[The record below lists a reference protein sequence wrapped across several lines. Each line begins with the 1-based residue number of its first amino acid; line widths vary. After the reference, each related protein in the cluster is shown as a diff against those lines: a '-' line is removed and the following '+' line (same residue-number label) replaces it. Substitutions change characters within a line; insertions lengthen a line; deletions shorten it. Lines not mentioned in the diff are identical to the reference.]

1 MANPRP
7 GELAI
12 RPLTAARVD
21 DVKTVTAGTWGATC
35 WDLFPRFTAKQE
47 RERGLTGKGEA
58 PRRAA
63 LARLAR
69 RRQAPGLVAYR
80 DGEPIGWIA
89 LGPRADFTRV
99 DVSRATPRVDD
110 VAVWVIPCLTV
121 RRGRRGQGIAI
132 AMIRAAAQYAARHGA
147 PAVEAYPRADSAR
160 LHDDFAFYGTAA
172 MFRKAGFRQVRGPLA
187 GLPKNWTPRVT
198 MRALTAPPRRLPR
211 ASVPSRARGAR
222 SRPRASRR
230 ARPGR

>member
-1 MANPRP
+1 AADARDAPWSRPRLAAVARAGRGARAQTHPKAMAGARP

-69 RRQAPGLVAYR
+69 RRQAPGLVACR
-80 DGEPIGWIA
+80 DGEAIGWIA
-89 LGPRADFTRV
+89 LGPRLAFSAV
-99 DVSRATPRVDD
+99 DVPRATPPVDD
-110 VAVWVIPCLTV
+110 VPASVIPSPTL
-121 RRGRRGQGIAI
+121 
-132 AMIRAAAQYAARHGA
+132 
-147 PAVEAYPRADSAR
+147 
-160 LHDDFAFYGTAA
+160 
-172 MFRKAGFRQVRGPLA
+172 
-187 GLPKNWTPRVT
+187 
-198 MRALTAPPRRLPR
+198 
-211 ASVPSRARGAR
+211 
-222 SRPRASRR
+222 
-230 ARPGR
+230 RPG